1 MNYLLLILLSIIGGI
16 LYRLGGIGKPWNT
29 KVRDLGVP
37 VCGLFAMKLLG
48 FSYSWPLFISSLLL
62 FPALTTYWK
71 KINRFFGDT
80 DENCHWYNW
89 LVHGL
94 ICGLAYL
101 PMLYVGIS
109 LGTIIGRAI
118 VLAIATMWWSEK
130 ISKVKWEEGGRGFL
144 IIISLFMLG
153 GIKWF
158 GFFLFWGFLL
168 YAEHLNFTGI

>member
-29 KVRDLGVP
+29 KMRDLGVP
-37 VCGLFAMKLLG
+37 ACGLFAMKLLG
-48 FSYSWPLFISSLLL
+48 FDYSWVLYLSTLLL

-94 ICGLAYL
+94 VCGLAYL
-101 PMLYVGIS
+101 PMCFGGIS
-109 LGTIIGRAI
+109 LYLIIGRAI
-118 VLAIATMWWSEK
+118 ILAIATMWWSEV
-130 ISKVKWEEGGRGFL
+130 IGDVKWEEGGRGFL
-144 IIISLFMLG
+144 IIITLG
-153 GIKWF
+153 I
-158 GFFLFWGFLL
+158 L
-168 YAEHLNFTGI
+168 